1 MRTAEITRILE
12 DAVSEHRLLTHP
24 FYRRWEAGELSI
36 GELASYAAQYR
47 HFEAA
52 LPEVLVAASSQLPDG
67 HARALVE
74 SNLADE
80 LAVPVAHLSLFDD
93 FAAAVG
99 ASAAD
104 PTPATRA
111 LVDGYREM
119 AVTRGAPAALAA
131 VGAYEVQSADI
142 AASKA
147 EGLRLRY
154 GITAAGTAF
163 WDVHASMD
171 AVHAGWT
178 AEALAAVNAQPADVS
193 AAARQAAE
201 AWWSFL
207 DERQAE
213 ATLPA
218 PC

>member
-24 FYRRWEAGELSI
+24 FYRRWEAGELSTD
-36 GELASYAAQYR
+36 ELAAYAAQYR

-52 LPEVLVAASSQLPDG
+52 LPEVLAAASSQLPDG

-80 LAVPVAHLSLFDD
+80 LGVPVAHLTLFDD

-104 PTPATRA
+104 PTPATLA
-111 LVDGYREM
+111 LVKSYRD
-119 AVTRGAPAALAA
+119 AVDTGGPAAVLAA

-142 AASKA
+142 ASSKA
-147 EGLRLRY
+147 EGLRLSY

-178 AEALAAVNAQPADVS
+178 ADALAALDASPADVS
-193 AAARQAAE
+193 AAARRAAE

-213 ATLPA
+213 AVLPA